1 METWCGGEAGVAQL
15 VEQLTCNQQVGG
27 SIPFASSL
35 RRHDTEPRRETSAPV
50 RRPAEGKKSQK
61 HLASRLWNAEP
72 ARRHASGKSKGATT
86 SEPRRGKAAPAF
98 GPASFEGRYPSGQRE
113 QTVNL
118 SASAFG
124 GSNPPLPTQPREAG
138 CATQGRFQGPRLRW
152 FWFGECTVKSV
163 SLLGPGGQGLRGA
176 TQARLRGNSSVGRAP
191 AFQAGG
197 RGFEPRFPLLRS
209 WPRW

>member
-35 RRHDTEPRRETSAPV
+35 RRQDTEPRRETSAPA

-61 HLASRLWNAEP
+61 YLASRLWNAEP
-72 ARRHASGKSKGATT
+72 ARR
-86 SEPRRGKAAPAF
+86 
-98 GPASFEGRYPSGQRE
+98 PASEEGRYPSGQRE

-124 GSNPPLPTQPREAG
+124 GSNPPLPTPQSGLRNAGPVSRPEA
-138 CATQGRFQGPRLRW
+138 AMVLVWRLP
-152 FWFGECTVKSV
+152 VKSV
-163 SLLGPGGQGLRGA
+163 SLLGPERRACAALRK
-176 TQARLRGNSSVGRAP
+176 RGCAGIAQLVERQPSKLGVAGSSPVS
-191 AFQAGG
+191 
-197 RGFEPRFPLLRS
+197 RS
-209 WPRW
+209 

>member
-35 RRHDTEPRRETSAPV
+35 RRQDTEPWRETSAPA
-50 RRPAEGKKSQK
+50 RRSAEGKKGQEP
-61 HLASRLWNAEP
+61 LVSRPGTTGP
-72 ARRHASGKSKGATT
+72 ARRSAS
-86 SEPRRGKAAPAF
+86 E
-98 GPASFEGRYPSGQRE
+98 EGRYPSGQRE

-124 GSNPPLPTQPREAG
+124 GSNPPLPTQPCEAG
-138 CATQGRFQGPRLRW
+138 CAMQGRFQDPRLRW
-152 FWFGECTVKSV
+152 FWFGDGTVNSV
-163 SLLGPGGQGLRGA
+163 SLLSPGRQGLRGA

-197 RGFEPRFPLLRS
+197 RGFEPRFPLVRS

>member
-27 SIPFASSL
+27 SIPFASSRDRGKGSRCSAL
-35 RRHDTEPRRETSAPV
+35 RTGPARRFASE
-50 RRPAEGKKSQK
+50 EGKEGQR
-61 HLASRLWNAEP
+61 HLASRPGTAGP
-72 ARRHASGKSKGATT
+72 ARR
-86 SEPRRGKAAPAF
+86 
-98 GPASFEGRYPSGQRE
+98 PASEEGRYPSGQRE

-118 SASAFG
+118 SASALG

-152 FWFGECTVKSV
+152 FWFGDCTVNSV
-163 SLLGPGGQGLRGA
+163 SLLGPGRRGLCGA
-176 TQARLRGNSSVGRAP
+176 THARLRGNSSVGRAP

-197 RGFEPRFPLLRS
+197 RGFEPRFPLVEVVAAEIGRAHV
-209 WPRW
+209 

>member
-1 METWCGGEAGVAQL
+1 METWCVGEAGVAQL

-35 RRHDTEPRRETSAPV
+35 RRQDTEPWRETSAPA
-50 RRPAEGKKSQK
+50 RRPASEEG
-61 HLASRLWNAEP
+61 
-72 ARRHASGKSKGATT
+72 G
-86 SEPRRGKAAPAF
+86 
-98 GPASFEGRYPSGQRE
+98 YPSGQRE

-152 FWFGECTVKSV
+152 FWFGDDTVNSV
-163 SLLGPGGQGLRGA
+163 SLLGPGRQGLRGA

-197 RGFEPRFPLLRS
+197 RGFEPRFPLLEVVAAVVRDS
-209 WPRW
+209 TGREALVAQLAEHFLGKEEVTGSIPVEGSHPR

>member
-35 RRHDTEPRRETSAPV
+35 RRHDTEPRRGTSAPV
-50 RRPAEGKKSQK
+50 RRPAG
-61 HLASRLWNAEP
+61 
-72 ARRHASGKSKGATT
+72 GKSKGATT

-152 FWFGECTVKSV
+152 FWFGECTVKSKTI
-163 SLLGPGGQGLRGA
+163 A
-176 TQARLRGNSSVGRAP
+176 A
-191 AFQAGG
+191 
-197 RGFEPRFPLLRS
+197 
-209 WPRW
+209 

>member
-35 RRHDTEPRRETSAPV
+35 RRQDAERRRETSAP
-50 RRPAEGKKSQK
+50 
-61 HLASRLWNAEP
+61 
-72 ARRHASGKSKGATT
+72 ARRSAS
-86 SEPRRGKAAPAF
+86 E
-98 GPASFEGRYPSGQRE
+98 EGRYPSGQRE

-152 FWFGECTVKSV
+152 FWFGDGTVKSA
-163 SLLGPGGQGLRGA
+163 SLLGPGWRACAALRK
-176 TQARLRGNSSVGRAP
+176 RGCAGIAQLVEHILGKDEVIGSIPIASSREAEDAGHSPERAHETNTDN
-191 AFQAGG
+191 GIH
-197 RGFEPRFPLLRS
+197 L
-209 WPRW
+209 

>member
-27 SIPFASSL
+27 SIPFASSE
-35 RRHDTEPRRETSAPV
+35 RWSSQN
-50 RRPAEGKKSQK
+50 SQK
-61 HLASRLWNAEP
+61 RLASRPGTAGP
-72 ARRHASGKSKGATT
+72 ARRSAS
-86 SEPRRGKAAPAF
+86 E
-98 GPASFEGRYPSGQRE
+98 EGRYPSGQRE

-138 CATQGRFQGPRLRW
+138 CATQGRFQSPRLRW
-152 FWFGECTVKSV
+152 FWFGDCTVKNV
-163 SLLGPGGQGLRGA
+163 SLLGPERQGLRGA